1 MEKQIS
7 KSMML
12 IKSIWNEKPTFKMMP
27 ISDECPYVECIYDP
41 DSSVF
46 VVISKTSKTT
56 LHMLPQLDD
65 YGHAITGNKGAKQ
78 SRHKMEVFQEY
89 YIDDVN
95 DMENIIDIFA
105 KNSDSFNYK
114 EFITEKK
121 AKDIPVAQG

>member
-46 VVISKTSKTT
+46 VVISKTPKTT

-65 YGHAITGNKGAKQ
+65 YGHAVTGNKGAKQ

-89 YIDDVN
+89 YVDDAA
-95 DMENIIDIFA
+95 DIASIIQIFGR
-105 KNSDSFNYK
+105 NSDSFDYK
-114 EFITEKK
+114 QFITEKELVSDVK
-121 AKDIPVAQG
+121 

>member
-1 MEKQIS
+1 
-7 KSMML
+7 MML
-12 IKSIWNEKPTFKMMP
+12 VKSIWNEKPTFKMMP

-46 VVISKTSKTT
+46 VVISKTKKTT
-56 LHMLPQLDD
+56 LHMLPDLDS
-65 YGHAITGNKGAKQ
+65 YGVRVTGTKGAKQ

-89 YIDDVN
+89 YIDDVS
-95 DMENIIDIFA
+95 DMENIIQIFA
-105 KNSDSFNYK
+105 KNSDSFNHK